1 MGEKILVVD
10 DEQPI
15 REWLK
20 SVLDRE
26 GYETILASDGKEAVR
41 LAESGSPH
49 LIILDAMMPELDGIK
64 TCVALKA
71 NERTRVIPIIL
82 ATGFTEVLA
91 AAVNAGVDDF
101 VMKPFDLDRLMIR
114 VRGMLRVR
122 HLEDEL
128 ERAMAYMREL
138 KKPQSPEQ

>member
-49 LIILDAMMPELDGIK
+49 LIILDAMMP
-64 TCVALKA
+64 
-71 NERTRVIPIIL
+71 R
-82 ATGFTEVLA
+82 
-91 AAVNAGVDDF
+91 
-101 VMKPFDLDRLMIR
+101 
-114 VRGMLRVR
+114 
-122 HLEDEL
+122 
-128 ERAMAYMREL
+128 
-138 KKPQSPEQ
+138 